1 MAVAC
6 RAASS
11 RRGAPA
17 SGAKKSLMLSVQMP
31 NPVTCSRADAVATI
45 VIGDGKANVMPLAM
59 LDEVD
64 AAGVLD
70 QPSNDTPIAEL
81 AAMNARL

>member
-1 MAVAC
+1 MC
-6 RAASS
+6 
-11 RRGAPA
+11 
-17 SGAKKSLMLSVQMP
+17 
-31 NPVTCSRADAVATI
+31 
-45 VIGDGKANVMPLAM
+45 
-59 LDEVD
+59 DEVD

>member
-1 MAVAC
+1 MI
-6 RAASS
+6 
-11 RRGAPA
+11 
-17 SGAKKSLMLSVQMP
+17 SVQMP

-59 LDEVD
+59 RDEVD